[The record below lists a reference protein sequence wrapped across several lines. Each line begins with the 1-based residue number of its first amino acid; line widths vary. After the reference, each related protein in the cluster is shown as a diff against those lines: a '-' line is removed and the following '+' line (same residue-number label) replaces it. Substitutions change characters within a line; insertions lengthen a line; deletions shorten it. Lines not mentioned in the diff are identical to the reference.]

1 MSVTVGLHNTPP
13 AVYFPSF
20 TQDTFPLPCL
30 FTTLHSLHLEIPSPL
45 FFQNL
50 RNGVPGLMFE
60 PTGVDPVLS
69 ESLYTYPEAVQISC
83 LQYSNRKVPCFTPT
97 SLLPS
102 MPVPITDTGLIRLN
116 SLLLRCKVSW
126 LKGSG

>member
-1 MSVTVGLHNTPP
+1 
-13 AVYFPSF
+13 
-20 TQDTFPLPCL
+20 
-30 FTTLHSLHLEIPSPL
+30 
-45 FFQNL
+45 
-50 RNGVPGLMFE
+50 MFE